1 MLWIALHLP
10 CLSLES
16 FVQTLPVEAHEE
28 THGRSE
34 VSSSPSGGLTR
45 SDRSGGGALNKPL
58 ALLDEHRI
66 QAANPAAQAVGVKPG
81 MKRATALALAPAIV
95 FGQADGRRDEQARC
109 AVAQVALRFTPSVSL
124 EASDT
129 VVLEVQ
135 ASLRL
140 FGGLRPLLQ
149 RLQAALQPLDHQIRI
164 ATAPT
169 ALGAALLAAWRHDLV
184 LGAHTIDSAALA
196 ALLSEAP
203 VWLVGRGREHWEALQ
218 GMGLKQLGDLRH
230 LPRSGLARRF
240 GPDLLLDLD
249 RAHGDAPDPRTWAT
263 LPRRFEMKLEL
274 FARADRCEQLL
285 HAAGVLLQRLVA
297 WAQARQV
304 RVAAFTLGMH
314 HETRLHRALQSDASA
329 QADGRDPAVPACTPL
344 TIAPGEASADAAH
357 LHTLLAERL
366 ARVELPA
373 PVLELAITCD
383 HVLDQPAPNGELFPS
398 AGSRREGLMR
408 LVDRLQ
414 ARLGHESLRRLQA
427 VADHRPGH
435 DSREVPLG
443 SAAAAAAASA
453 PVSPSAFPPGGAGL
467 LRPLWTLP
475 KPQPL
480 RDSGAKPVLDGK
492 PLQLLAGPE
501 RIETGWWDGDLV
513 TRDYYVAVTATQA
526 LVWVYRERLPDPDA
540 APGWFL
546 HGRFG

>member
-16 FVQTLPVEAHEE
+16 FVQTLPTEAA
-28 THGRSE
+28 
-34 VSSSPSGGLTR
+34 
-45 SDRSGGGALNKPL
+45 DKPV

-81 MKRATALALAPAIV
+81 MKRATALALAPPIV
-95 FGQADGRRDEQARC
+95 FGQADGRRDERARQ
-109 AVAQVALRFTPSVSL
+109 AVAQVALGFTPSVSL
-124 EASDT
+124 EAIDT
-129 VVLEVQ
+129 LVLEVQ

-149 RLQAALQPLDHQIRI
+149 RLQAALQPLEHRIQI

-169 ALGAALLAAWRHDLV
+169 ALGAALLATWRHDLV
-184 LGAHTIDSAALA
+184 LGAHTIDRAALA

-218 GMGLKQLGDLRH
+218 GMGLKQLGDLLH

-249 RAHGDAPDPRTWAT
+249 RAHGDAPDPRTWVT
-263 LPRRFEMKLEL
+263 LPHRFELKLEL

-304 RVAAFTLGMH
+304 RVAAFTLSMH
-314 HETRLHRALQSDASA
+314 HETRLHRVAQPGSSA
-329 QADGRDPAVPACTPL
+329 EVVDGRDPAVPACTHL

-366 ARVELPA
+366 ARAGLPA
-373 PVLELAITCD
+373 PVLELAIACD

-414 ARLGHESLRRLQA
+414 ARLGPESLRRLQA

-435 DSREVPLG
+435 DGREVAWGRPGNAAATPAPPADAG
-443 SAAAAAAASA
+443 SA
-453 PVSPSAFPPGGAGL
+453 L
-467 LRPLWTLP
+467 LRPVWLLP

-480 RDSGAKPVLDGK
+480 RESGAKPMLEGRV
-492 PLQLLAGPE
+492 LQLLAGPE
-501 RIETGWWDGDLV
+501 RIETGWWDGDAV
-513 TRDYYVAVTATQA
+513 TRDYYVALTATQA
-526 LVWVYRERLPDPDA
+526 LVWVYRERLPDPNEM
-540 APGWFL
+540 PGWFL

>member
-10 CLSLES
+10 WLSLES
-16 FVQTLPVEAHEE
+16 FAQTLPGDAA
-28 THGRSE
+28 G
-34 VSSSPSGGLTR
+34 
-45 SDRSGGGALNKPL
+45 KPV

-81 MKRATALALAPAIV
+81 MKRATVLALAPAIV
-95 FGQADGRRDEQARC
+95 FGQADGRRDEQARQ
-109 AVAQVALRFTPSVSL
+109 AVAQAALRFTPSVSL
-124 EASDT
+124 ESSDT

-149 RLQAALQPLDHQIRI
+149 RLQAALQPLEHRIQI

-169 ALGAALLAAWRHDLV
+169 ALGAALLAAWRRDLV
-184 LGAHTIDSAALA
+184 LGAHTVDCAALA

-314 HETRLHRALQSDASA
+314 HETRLHRMAQPGSSA
-329 QADGRDPAVPACTPL
+329 DEGGRDAAVPPCTHL
-344 TIAPGEASADAAH
+344 TIAPSEASADAAH

-366 ARVELPA
+366 ARLGLPG

-383 HVLDQPAPNGELFPS
+383 QVLDQPAPNGELFAS
-398 AGSRREGLMR
+398 AGSRREGLLR

-435 DSREVPLG
+435 DGREVPLG
-443 SAAAAAAASA
+443 SAAAAAAAS
-453 PVSPSAFPPGGAGL
+453 VSPSALPPPAAGL

-480 RDSGAKPVLDGK
+480 RDSGAKPMLDGK

-501 RIETGWWDGDLV
+501 RIETGWWDGDPV

>member
-16 FVQTLPVEAHEE
+16 FVQTLPSEAA
-28 THGRSE
+28 G
-34 VSSSPSGGLTR
+34 
-45 SDRSGGGALNKPL
+45 KPV
-58 ALLDEHRI
+58 ALLEEHRI
-66 QAANPAAQAVGVKPG
+66 QAANPVAQAVGVKPG
-81 MKRATALALAPAIV
+81 MKRATALALAPPIV
-95 FGQADGRRDEQARC
+95 LGQADRQRDERARQG
-109 AVAQVALRFTPSVSL
+109 VAQVALGFTPSVSL
-124 EASDT
+124 EATDT
-129 VVLEVQ
+129 VLLEVQ

-149 RLQAALQPLDHQIRI
+149 RLQAALQPLGHRIHI

-184 LGAHTIDSAALA
+184 LGAHTIDRAALA
-196 ALLSEAP
+196 ALLNEAP

-249 RAHGDAPDPRTWAT
+249 RAHGDAPDPRSWVT
-263 LPRRFEMKLEL
+263 LPRRFELKLEL

-304 RVAAFTLGMH
+304 RVAAFTLAMH
-314 HETRLHRALQSDASA
+314 HETRLHRASPADPSSVP
-329 QADGRDPAVPACTPL
+329 ADGREPAVPACTHL
-344 TIAPGEASADAAH
+344 TIAPSEASADATH
-357 LHTLLAERL
+357 LHKLLAERL
-366 ARVELPA
+366 ARAGLPA
-373 PVLELAITCD
+373 PVLELAIACD
-383 HVLDQPAPNGELFPS
+383 KVLDQPAPNGELFAS

-408 LVDRLQ
+408 LIDRLQ
-414 ARLGHESLRRLQA
+414 ARLGPESLCRLQA
-427 VADHRPGH
+427 LADHRPGH
-435 DSREVPLG
+435 DRCEVALG
-443 SAAAAAAASA
+443 SGPTAAA
-453 PVSPSAFPPGGAGL
+453 PSVAWPSGMDL
-467 LRPLWTLP
+467 LRPLWTLR
-475 KPQPL
+475 KPELL
-480 RDSGAKPVLDGK
+480 RESGAKPVLDGK

-501 RIETGWWDGDLV
+501 RIETGWWDGHLV
-513 TRDYYVAVTATQA
+513 TRDYYVAQTATQA
-526 LVWVYRERLPDPDA
+526 LVWVYRQRLPDPDA

>member
-16 FVQTLPVEAHEE
+16 FVQTLPTDAP
-28 THGRSE
+28 G
-34 VSSSPSGGLTR
+34 
-45 SDRSGGGALNKPL
+45 KPV

-66 QAANPAAQAVGVKPG
+66 QAANPAAQALGVKPG
-81 MKRATALALAPAIV
+81 MKRATALALAPPIV
-95 FGQADGRRDEQARC
+95 FGQADGRRDERARKS
-109 AVAQVALRFTPSVSL
+109 VAQVALGFTPSVSL
-124 EASDT
+124 EGSDT

-140 FGGLRPLLQ
+140 FGGLRLLLQ
-149 RLQAALQPLDHQIRI
+149 RLQAALQPLGHRIHI

-169 ALGAALLAAWRHDLV
+169 ALGAALLAAWRDDLV
-184 LGAHTIDSAALA
+184 LGVHTTDKAALG

-249 RAHGDAPDPRTWAT
+249 RAHGDAPDPRSWVS
-263 LPRRFEMKLEL
+263 LPHRFELKLEL

-314 HETRLHRALQSDASA
+314 HETRLHRVAQSDPSA
-329 QADGRDPAVPACTPL
+329 QADGREPAVPPCTQL
-344 TIAPGEASADAAH
+344 TIAPSEASADAAH
-357 LHTLLAERL
+357 LHKLLAERL
-366 ARVELPA
+366 ARTGLPA
-373 PVLELAITCD
+373 PVLELALDCD
-383 HVLDQPAPNGELFPS
+383 KVLDQPAPNGELFPS

-408 LVDRLQ
+408 LIDRLQ
-414 ARLGHESLRRLQA
+414 ARLGDESLRRLQR

-435 DSREVPLG
+435 DRREVAFG
-443 SAAAAAAASA
+443 SPADAAA
-453 PVSPSAFPPGGAGL
+453 PVSPPPCAGSAL
-467 LRPLWTLP
+467 LRPVWLLL

-480 RDSGAKPVLDGK
+480 RESGTKPVLEGK

-501 RIETGWWDGDLV
+501 RIETGWWDGRLV
-513 TRDYYVAVTATQA
+513 TRDYYVALTATQA
-526 LVWVYRERLPDPDA
+526 LVWVYRERLPDPNEM
-540 APGWFL
+540 PGWFL

>member
-16 FVQTLPVEAHEE
+16 FVQTLPTDMA
-28 THGRSE
+28 
-34 VSSSPSGGLTR
+34 
-45 SDRSGGGALNKPL
+45 NKPV

-66 QAANPAAQAVGVKPG
+66 QAANPVAQAVGVKPG
-81 MKRATALALAPAIV
+81 MKRATALALAPPIV
-95 FGQADGRRDEQARC
+95 FGQADPRRDEQARC
-109 AVAQVALRFTPSVSL
+109 TVAQVALQFTPSVSL
-124 EASDT
+124 EGSDT

-149 RLQAALQPLDHQIRI
+149 RLQAALQPLGHGIRI

-169 ALGAALLAAWRHDLV
+169 ALGAALLATWRHDLV
-184 LGAHTIDSAALA
+184 LGAHTIDRAALG

-218 GMGLKQLGDLRH
+218 GMGLKQLADLRH

-249 RAHGDAPDPRTWAT
+249 RAHGDAPDPRQWQT

-304 RVAAFTLGMH
+304 RVAAFTLVMH
-314 HETRLHRALQSDASA
+314 HETRLHRALQSDASSE
-329 QADGRDPAVPACTPL
+329 ADGRDPAVPACTPL
-344 TIAPGEASADAAH
+344 MIAPGEASADAAH

-366 ARVELPA
+366 ARAGLPA
-373 PVLELAITCD
+373 PVLELAIACN

-414 ARLGHESLRRLQA
+414 ARLGPESLRRLQA

-435 DSREVPLG
+435 DSCEVPLG
-443 SAAAAAAASA
+443 SLADAATPTPPPDAGSA
-453 PVSPSAFPPGGAGL
+453 L
-467 LRPLWTLP
+467 LRPVWLLP

-480 RDSGAKPVLDGK
+480 RESGAKPMLEGRV
-492 PLQLLAGPE
+492 LQLLAGPE

-513 TRDYYVAVTATQA
+513 TRDYYVALTATQA

>member
-10 CLSLES
+10 QLSLES
-16 FVQTLPVEAHEE
+16 FVQTLPVDAI
-28 THGRSE
+28 
-34 VSSSPSGGLTR
+34 
-45 SDRSGGGALNKPL
+45 NKPA

-66 QAANPAAQAVGVKPG
+66 QAANSAAQAVGVRPG
-81 MKRATALALAPAIV
+81 MKRATALALAPPIV
-95 FGQADGRRDEQARC
+95 FGQADPRRDEQARC
-109 AVAQVALRFTPSVSL
+109 TVAQVALQFTPSVSL
-124 EASDT
+124 EADDT
-129 VVLEVQ
+129 VVLQVQ

-149 RLQAALQPLDHQIRI
+149 RLQAALQPLDHRIQI

-169 ALGAALLAAWRHDLV
+169 ALGAALLATWRQDLV
-184 LGAHTIDSAALA
+184 LGAHTIDRAALA
-196 ALLSEAP
+196 ALLNDAP

-218 GMGLKQLGDLRH
+218 GMGLKQLGDLRR

-249 RAHGDAPDPRTWAT
+249 RAHGDAPDPRAWAT

-274 FARADRCEQLL
+274 FARADHCEQLL

-297 WAQARQV
+297 WARARQV
-304 RVAAFTLGMH
+304 RVAAFTLGMR
-314 HETRLHRALQSDASA
+314 HETRLHRALQPDASA
-329 QADGRDPAVPACTPL
+329 QADGREPAVPACTPL
-344 TIAPGEASADAAH
+344 TITPGEASADAAH

-366 ARVELPA
+366 ARVALPA
-373 PVLELAITCD
+373 PVLELSIACS

-414 ARLGHESLRRLQA
+414 ARLGHESLRCLQA

-435 DSREVPLG
+435 DSREVALG
-443 SAAAAAAASA
+443 SPGIAATPA
-453 PVSPSAFPPGGAGL
+453 PPPGAGGAL
-467 LRPLWTLP
+467 LRPVWLLP
-475 KPQPL
+475 QPQPL
-480 RDSGAKPVLDGK
+480 RESGTEPMLEGRV
-492 PLQLLAGPE
+492 LQLLAGPE

-513 TRDYYVAVTATQA
+513 TRDYYVALTAAQA